1 MRKVKLLIG
10 ILVMAVAGLV
20 GCSNGNSLYNYINQ
34 ATGGIATLDA
44 FGITYIDTV
53 TNKAIYGLK
62 PDCYNMTDGV
72 KALPVYEKTGY
83 YFNGW
88 YAKSD
93 FSGTAETSI
102 APESAVD
109 KIFYAKLTPK
119 YVRIMYNNN
128 GGTGSTTLDYVYF
141 DSNYTLKSDT
151 CFTAPAGKRFAGWST
166 HASGAAEFTGS
177 QKIISKF
184 EENSVL
190 YAVWVDKDSLVIT
203 YNDYDSTTDKIV
215 DDKELPSSFTKDKVV
230 KIPALLNREDG
241 EFIGWFDSN
250 NNLVTELPGSYI
262 DDIILTA
269 KWEPI
274 YTITYFDYDAA
285 TDKINGSDAL
295 PVKFTKNNTITV
307 PSLMDRESSLFV
319 KWTDQYSNVV
329 TTFTPNTY
337 TENLYLTANW
347 NPIYKIIYA
356 GMDEKDAADGDKVL
370 PVKYTSDVET
380 TIPVLKNRTDAIFT
394 GWHINGNPV
403 TKIAAG
409 TTGDVTVTATWT
421 PIYTITYSGFTNT
434 DEVEGGVVLPAQYSV
449 LATVKLPNL
458 KNRSTEGFEGWY
470 TAGDIKIEN
479 TSGKS
484 ENLVLTA
491 KWNIHIHSVK
501 FNGMNDGD
509 SVVGGGSLPS
519 NYNDQ
524 NNVTLPALNDREGYV
539 FDGWYDSVNNKVTG
553 WSAGEK
559 TDDLTLTAKFTKF
572 VGTKITS
579 DSVAAGN
586 TVVINPTL
594 FKSRPYVITV
604 LDPDFEITAIS
615 TSAEHNYIEDG
626 KKVSVIYFGNRTFTD
641 KYDCGITLKN
651 NSGEDKACNY
661 SVGFSA
667 YNDTPMTVTATAAST
682 NENDFVKTTIESGK
696 VYCYEYYLEAGN
708 YTLQWSDSESH
719 LLSGYDTVDACGFV
733 FDYSNMDNSTGGVI
747 YNGSNSY
754 FDGSS
759 TNNYTIPADGTYF
772 VIIKTY
778 YSGETGKVAHRL
790 YKK

>member
-151 CFTAPAGKRFAGWST
+151 CFTAPAGKRFAGWTT

-177 QKIISKF
+177 QEIISKF

-347 NPIYKIIYA
+347 NPIY
-356 GMDEKDAADGDKVL
+356 
-370 PVKYTSDVET
+370 
-380 TIPVLKNRTDAIFT
+380 
-394 GWHINGNPV
+394 
-403 TKIAAG
+403 
-409 TTGDVTVTATWT
+409 
-421 PIYTITYSGFTNT
+421 TITYSGFTNT

-449 LATVKLPNL
+449 LVTVTLPNL
-458 KNRSTEGFEGWY
+458 KNRSTEEFEGWY

-491 KWNIHIHSVK
+491 KWKSHIHLVK

-572 VGTKITS
+572 VGKKITS

-586 TVVINPTL
+586 TVVISPTL
-594 FKSRPYVITV
+594 FQSRPYVITV
-604 LDPDFEITAIS
+604 LDPDFEITDIS
-615 TSAEHNYIEDG
+615 TSAKYNYIEDG
-626 KKVSVIYFGNRTFTD
+626 KKVSVIYFGNRNFTY
-641 KYDCGITLKN
+641 KYDCDITLKN

-708 YTLQWSDSESH
+708 YTLQWSDFYSH
-719 LLSGYDTVDACGFV
+719 LLSDYQNVDACGFV

-747 YNGSNSY
+747 NNGSDPY
-754 FDGSS
+754 FDDLD

-778 YSGETGKVAHRL
+778 DSGETGKVAHRL
-790 YKK
+790 YKE